1 MADRNDKYRELRGR
15 YPVFEYEAFHWKSL
29 EEGLKVWFDFRM
41 GDVEFHP
48 EALFEARPFLDMEAK
63 GIETEKGKLN
73 RWIRNVNRSFANL
86 KARLAALLEA
96 LDAIIEE
103 QRKARAKFEA
113 ENIATLLNT
122 YYRRRN
128 AGAYSSRARAN
139 NLQEQI
145 DTFEYLQAKG
155 INTLDDLKDA
165 VQQLG
170 DRVTDKQTT
179 IRDRQ
184 NRIKEIDDLLTC
196 VENYKRLKPLFDEM
210 NRIRWKKK
218 REQFRQDHDGELK
231 LFYLARRKLNE
242 ARQGDEPLPL
252 AAMKKERTAL
262 IEKNKSD
269 YASLKDERT
278 EFLKLQKIK
287 AHLESA
293 LRSEP
298 ERSREPDR

>member
-1 MADRNDKYRELRGR
+1 MRRAWAEMCNRR
-15 YPVFEYEAFHWKSL
+15 
-29 EEGLKVWFDFRM
+29 
-41 GDVEFHP
+41 
-48 EALFEARPFLDMEAK
+48 FEAKGFDCRIDHRSYERQGVEQVPTTHEGPNVRKMEAK
-63 GIETEKGKLN
+63 GIATEKGKLN

-128 AGAYSSRARAN
+128 AGAYSSKARAN
-139 NLQEQI
+139 NLQDEI
-145 DTFEYLQAKG
+145 DTFEFLQAKG

-170 DRVTDKQTT
+170 ERVIDMQTT

-184 NRIKEIDDLLTC
+184 ARIKEIDDLLTY
-196 VENYKRLKPLFDEM
+196 VENYKRLKPLYDEM
-210 NRIRWKKK
+210 NGIRWKK
-218 REQFRQDHDGELK
+218 REQYRQEHESELK
-231 LFYLARRKLNE
+231 LFYLARRKLDE

-252 AAMKKERTAL
+252 AAMKKERSAL

-269 YASLKDERT
+269 YASLKDERA

-293 LRSEP
+293 LRTEP
-298 ERSREPDR
+298 GRSREPER

>member
-1 MADRNDKYRELRGR
+1 
-15 YPVFEYEAFHWKSL
+15 
-29 EEGLKVWFDFRM
+29 
-41 GDVEFHP
+41 
-48 EALFEARPFLDMEAK
+48 MEAK

>member
-1 MADRNDKYRELRGR
+1 
-15 YPVFEYEAFHWKSL
+15 
-29 EEGLKVWFDFRM
+29 
-41 GDVEFHP
+41 
-48 EALFEARPFLDMEAK
+48 
-63 GIETEKGKLN
+63 
-73 RWIRNVNRSFANL
+73 
-86 KARLAALLEA
+86 
-96 LDAIIEE
+96 
-103 QRKARAKFEA
+103 
-113 ENIATLLNT
+113 
-122 YYRRRN
+122 
-128 AGAYSSRARAN
+128 
-139 NLQEQI
+139 
-145 DTFEYLQAKG
+145 
-155 INTLDDLKDA
+155 
-165 VQQLG
+165 
-170 DRVTDKQTT
+170 
-179 IRDRQ
+179 
-184 NRIKEIDDLLTC
+184 
-196 VENYKRLKPLFDEM
+196 M